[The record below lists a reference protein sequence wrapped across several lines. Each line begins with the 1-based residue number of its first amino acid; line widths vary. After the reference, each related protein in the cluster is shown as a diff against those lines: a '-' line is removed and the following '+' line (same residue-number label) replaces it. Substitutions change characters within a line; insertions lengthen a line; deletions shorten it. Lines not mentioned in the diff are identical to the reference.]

1 MLTNKF
7 GKHYSIYN
15 HYNSISV
22 QNEGGNLDWDS
33 IECDRIH
40 EKLCHGKNN
49 VDYYSYKEL
58 WWFII
63 TFMKDALSWEP
74 QGKVFHQVFLLDWK
88 FDFHLHIKYCIHSL
102 VLVSNSLGC
111 FLVTC
116 CKSNSYRNIQSS
128 FETDFY
134 I

>member
-40 EKLCHGKNN
+40 EK
-49 VDYYSYKEL
+49 
-58 WWFII
+58 
-63 TFMKDALSWEP
+63 TLSWEKQCRLLLS
-74 QGKVFHQVFLLDWK
+74 QGVMMIYYHFHERCT
-88 FDFHLHIKYCIHSL
+88 I
-102 VLVSNSLGC
+102 LGA
-111 FLVTC
+111 
-116 CKSNSYRNIQSS
+116 SG
-128 FETDFY
+128 
-134 I
+134 